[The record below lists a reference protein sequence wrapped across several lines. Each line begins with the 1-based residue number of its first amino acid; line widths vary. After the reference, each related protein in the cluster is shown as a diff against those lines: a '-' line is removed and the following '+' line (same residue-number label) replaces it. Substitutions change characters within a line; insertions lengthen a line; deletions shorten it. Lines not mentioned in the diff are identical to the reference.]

1 MTCIKSKA
9 KQYSLSSPA
18 FYTALGG
25 LNALALAACDT
36 AVRVEAAFTQNP
48 GLIGTAYIPAV
59 EHILGGLVVLCG
71 GDLLIDYT
79 ARR

>member
-1 MTCIKSKA
+1 MTRIKRKA
-9 KQYSLSSPA
+9 KNYSLTAPA

-48 GLIGTAYIPAV
+48 GLIGTAYIPAI

-71 GDLLIDYT
+71 GVLLIDYT